1 MPSGHYKIAQMEAN
15 QKKST
20 DQGSEVDTM
29 SSTFMIKC
37 IMCKV
42 EFDQIE
48 CRTRF
53 CKFCR
58 SRKNRVAREAY
69 YKVQKAV
76 REGYTK

>member
-1 MPSGHYKIAQMEAN
+1 MPSGHYKIAQMEAD

-37 IMCKV
+37 VMCKV

-53 CKFCR
+53 CEFCR

-69 YKVQKAV
+69 YKKRKAV
-76 REGYTK
+76 KRGYAL